1 MLTWAVAYSSWRMKS
16 SRIRLETGVVHCTL
30 GCFTLSSTSRDM
42 AAAVKAFVVLPE
54 DVRFWYVSVVFGTAS
69 NIPAKNNV
77 EGVTGILGN
86 LAMPYP

>member
-1 MLTWAVAYSSWRMKS
+1 
-16 SRIRLETGVVHCTL
+16 
-30 GCFTLSSTSRDM
+30 M

-54 DVRFWYVSVVFGTAS
+54 DVRFWYVSVGFGTAS